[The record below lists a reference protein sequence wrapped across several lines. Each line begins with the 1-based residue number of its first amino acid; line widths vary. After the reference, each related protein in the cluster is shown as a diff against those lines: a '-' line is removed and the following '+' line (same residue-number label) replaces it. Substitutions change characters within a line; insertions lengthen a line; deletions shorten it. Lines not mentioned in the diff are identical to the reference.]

1 MRNFHFKIQI
11 RSLKTNE
18 NFSVLKGNSLD
29 ILIFNLNRSAKFA
42 GMRFIFHFMRE
53 NTYFGSSSSYIKF
66 GASPEHFS
74 LSSKEKIDELLT
86 TQFCDRK
93 VSAK

>member
-1 MRNFHFKIQI
+1 M
-11 RSLKTNE
+11 NE

-42 GMRFIFHFMRE
+42 GMRFIYYFMRE

-74 LSSKEKIDELLT
+74 LSSKEKIDELLR
-86 TQFCDRK
+86 TQVLWQKSKRK
-93 VSAK
+93 VMNQNQGLRAFF